1 MILSMNQPCY
11 IPWYG
16 FVERVGMSDIHVIG
30 DDKQFVKTEIQTRNR
45 IRTKD
50 GVRWLTVPVKGHS
63 TGLKIKDVELA
74 DTQWNT
80 KHKDILR
87 VAYKKAP
94 FFQIHWQK
102 YETILSQD
110 WRYLSDLNVA
120 IQNQLVQDFG
130 FKTKMVLGSELQV
143 EGTKGEYLFNLCKE
157 LDADVYVTT
166 AKAKAYLP
174 EDKFERAGIKIAYH
188 IYDEEPYPQLH
199 PGFEPFMSAMDRL
212 FCTGKPKAT
221 DPQEILN
228 TITTY
233 IKLY

>member
-16 FVERVGMSDIHVIG
+16 FVERVGMSDVHVIG

-50 GVRWLTVPVKGHS
+50 GVRWLTVPVRGHS
-63 TGLKIKDVELA
+63 AGKMIRDVEIA
-74 DTQWNT
+74 DTQWQN
-80 KHKDILR
+80 KHITNLK
-87 VAYKKAP
+87 VSYKKAP
-94 FFQIHWQK
+94 FFQTYGPR
-102 YETILSQD
+102 YETLLSQG
-110 WRYLSDLNVA
+110 WKYLSDLNVA
-120 IQNQLVQDFG
+120 LQKQIVNDFG
-130 FKTKMVLGSELQV
+130 FKTKMILGSELQV
-143 EGTKGEYLFNLCKE
+143 EGSRGEYLFNLCRE

-188 IYDEEPYPQLH
+188 VYEEEPYQQVY
-199 PGFEPFMSAMDRL
+199 PGFEPFMSALERL
-212 FCTGKPKAT
+212 FCTGKPKAIE
-221 DPQEILN
+221 PQEILN

-233 IKLY
+233 RD